1 MDPWLGSA
9 AFIQTFAEYWEDT
22 GPDGLVLGDN
32 GYTEA
37 DEGEGN
43 GRWDKGESFTDANNN
58 GNWEILGSSVEGEAL
73 GDIFGSSVGISLT
86 DEEKL
91 VLAVGAPLNDGEGS
105 NSGHVR
111 VFKFDEFDQ
120 DEDAKLNFDKGVQVV
135 LDHMSYPY
143 ILGSKIDYVE
153 NLMGSKFTVE
163 NPNASSTC
171 GCGASFSI

>member
-1 MDPWLGSA
+1 MDIQIKKAAPFELSESA
-9 AFIQTFAEYWEDT
+9 IT
-22 GPDGLVLGDN
+22 
-32 GYTEA
+32 
-37 DEGEGN
+37 
-43 GRWDKGESFTDANNN
+43 K
-58 GNWEILGSSVEGEAL
+58 
-73 GDIFGSSVGISLT
+73 ISLL
-86 DEEKL
+86 KKS
-91 VLAVGAPLNDGEGS
+91 EGDKFFRVYVTGGGC
-105 NSGHVR
+105 SGFLYG
-111 VFKFDEFDQ
+111 FKFDEFDQ